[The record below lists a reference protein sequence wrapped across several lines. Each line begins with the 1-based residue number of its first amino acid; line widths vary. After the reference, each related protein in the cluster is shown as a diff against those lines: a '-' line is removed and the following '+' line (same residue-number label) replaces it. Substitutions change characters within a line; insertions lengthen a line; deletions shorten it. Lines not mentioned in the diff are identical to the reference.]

1 LEERFEALLRRRL
14 LYPKGWGR
22 TSIWRNT
29 SWINQLSS
37 IQSPHRLLV
46 LTIKSLAFFDREIEL
61 SKQQGYVF
69 ERNKQYKY
77 HKLLTQDVSQRR
89 KGKPSMFQQQ

>member
-1 LEERFEALLRRRL
+1 MD
-14 LYPKGWGR
+14 
-22 TSIWRNT
+22 
-29 SWINQLSS
+29 
-37 IQSPHRLLV
+37 QSAP
-46 LTIKSLAFFDREIEL
+46 IKSLAFFDREIEL